1 MESLLAHLLTW
12 ISAHPTWAGLA
23 IFFIALSESLI
34 VVGLIV
40 PGVVFMF
47 GIGALIA
54 TGHLPLGPSLAWA
67 VAGAIAGDVLSFWV
81 GRHFKQRLRVMWPF
95 SHHPRMLAGG
105 VAFFHRHG
113 GKGVLLGR
121 FIGPLRAIIP
131 AVAGMLNMSPLRFTL
146 ANIISALLWA
156 PLYLLPGMVF
166 GTSLT
171 LASEVALRL
180 VVFLLLAL
188 GLLWL
193 TAWLLHRMYNACAPH
208 TGMLVYRLLDWGR
221 RHPRLGELPSALL
234 DPQHPE
240 VRTLAA
246 LALLLL
252 GAGASFAMISEAVRA
267 HALLGN
273 LDLFVFNA
281 LQALRTPQADA
292 IMVWLTALG
301 STAVV
306 GGITIAGLAWMV
318 WRRQT
323 TAALYWLAAIAVPAA
338 LFVVLKH
345 IFAIS
350 RPLVIPG
357 LADSYAYPSGH
368 TVMATALYGILA
380 VMLSRNLATRWRA
393 SIYTLAGL
401 LIAVIGFSRLY
412 LGVHW
417 LSDVLGGLSLG
428 LVWVALVGMA
438 YRCHYRE
445 TPLPTK
451 GLALVT
457 LLALGL
463 SMTLYSTL
471 RYDAALRAYA
481 PPTPPVVVQNG
492 QAWWTRNWVDLP
504 AYRQDLR
511 ARHRHPLTVQW
522 VATQKAIRDT
532 LLAQG
537 WRTAPVTTLTRLLQW
552 FRAHPARDALPV
564 LPQVHV
570 GRDEVLRLVKPTH
583 HCLLVLRLWHT
594 GRRLRLDKVGG
605 KSADTRGSTTDATTP
620 SPLFI
625 GTVSCLRET
634 RLMGLSILRTT
645 RNFTAPLHTLEAD
658 IAALPHVLRQ
668 RSPAHVNTN
677 ANTGAGVSITTARH
691 AVPPPGVLLIRGPAR
706 P

>member
-12 ISAHPTWAGLA
+12 IGAHPTWAGLA

-34 VVGLIV
+34 IVGLIV

-67 VAGAIAGDVLSFWV
+67 VAGAITGDVLSFWV

-121 FIGPLRAIIP
+121 FVGPLRAIIP
-131 AVAGMLNMSPLRFTL
+131 AVAGMLDMSPLRFTL
-146 ANIISALLWA
+146 ANIASALLWA

-180 VVFLLLAL
+180 ALFLVLAL
-188 GLLWL
+188 GLVWL
-193 TAWLLHRMYNACAPH
+193 TVWLLRRGYNACAPR
-208 TGMLVYRLLDWGR
+208 TGMLVYRLLDWSR
-221 RHPRLGELPSALL
+221 RHPRLGGLPNALL

-240 VRTLAA
+240 IRTLAT
-246 LALLLL
+246 LAFLLL
-252 GAGASFAMISEAVRA
+252 GASASFAVISEAVRA

-273 LDLFVFNA
+273 LDLFVFYA

-301 STAVV
+301 NTAVV
-306 GGITIAGLAWMV
+306 SGITIAGLAWLV

-323 TAALYWLAAIAVPAA
+323 AAALYWLAAIGVPAA

-345 IFAIS
+345 TFAIP
-350 RPLVIPG
+350 RPLLIPG

-380 VMLSRNLATRWRA
+380 VMLTRDLTVRWRA

-428 LVWVALVGMA
+428 LAWVALMGIA

-445 TPLPTK
+445 TPVPAK
-451 GLALVT
+451 GLALIT

-463 SMTLYSTL
+463 GMTLYSTL
-471 RYDAALRAYA
+471 HYDAALRAYA
-481 PPTPPVVVQNG
+481 PPAPPVVVQNG

-522 VATQKAIRDT
+522 VATRKAIRET

-537 WRTAPVTTLTRLLQW
+537 WRKAPTTTLTRLLQW
-552 FRAHPARDALPV
+552 FRTHPARDALPV
-564 LPQVHV
+564 LPQVHA
-570 GRDEVLRLVKPTH
+570 GRDEVLRLVKPTR
-583 HCLLVLRLWHT
+583 HCLLVLRLWRT
-594 GRRLRLDKVGG
+594 GYRLRLDEARG
-605 KSADTRGSTTDATTP
+605 KSADTRTNNTDNTTP

-625 GTVSCLRET
+625 GNVSCLRET
-634 RLMGLSILRTT
+634 RLAGLSVLRTA
-645 RNFTAPLHTLEAD
+645 RDFTTPLHALEAD
-658 IAALPHVLRQ
+658 IAALPHVLRP
-668 RSPAHVNTN
+668 RSPASVNTN
-677 ANTGAGVSITTARH
+677 ADTNPSVSITTARH
-691 AVPPPGVLLIRGPAR
+691 AVPPPGVLLIRGP
-706 P
+706 PPH